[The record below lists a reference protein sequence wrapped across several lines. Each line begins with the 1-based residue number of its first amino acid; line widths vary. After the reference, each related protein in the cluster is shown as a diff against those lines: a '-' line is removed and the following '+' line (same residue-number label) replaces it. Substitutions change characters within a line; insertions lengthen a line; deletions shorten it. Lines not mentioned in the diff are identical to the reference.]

1 MEFIRKQR
9 EEAVEAFTECGK
21 HLQKFGDE
29 LFWEAMRGLGV
40 AKPPCVKANEG
51 YTLRLN
57 GNPISKP
64 KEKNNNKRLRVI
76 PSVEEF
82 KTGYK
87 LKDDGTFDT
96 IVRKSYNGKPD
107 YELIPNSPLGNGEVK
122 VSLSVPK
129 HNNKGIPLS
138 YAIWVLYFDMDRWPV
153 GMNWE
158 PGSED
163 NHDGS
168 AIIHLDGNRLNNNP
182 DNLKEYDPQED
193 SQWLYNQTVV

>member
-1 MEFIRKQR
+1 MEFIREH
-9 EEAVEAFTECGK
+9 EEAAVEAFIKCGK
-21 HLQKFGDE
+21 HLQKLGDE
-29 LFWEAMRGLGV
+29 LFWEAMKGLGV
-40 AKPPCVKANEG
+40 AKPPCVKANES

-64 KEKNNNKRLRVI
+64 KNNNKRLRVI

-122 VSLSVPK
+122 VSLAVPK

-138 YAIWVLYFDMDRWPV
+138 YAIWVLYFDMNRWPV

-182 DNLKEYDPQED
+182 FNLRERVSTVQV
-193 SQWLYNQTVV
+193 SLYER

>member
-1 MEFIRKQR
+1 MKE
-9 EEAVEAFTECGK
+9 
-21 HLQKFGDE
+21 
-29 LFWEAMRGLGV
+29 LGV
-40 AKPPCVKANEG
+40 ATPPCVKANED
-51 YTLRLN
+51 YDTLRLN
-57 GNPISKP
+57 GDPISKP
-64 KEKNNNKRLRVI
+64 KKKKRNKKRLHVV
-76 PSVEEF
+76 PSVEEV
-82 KTGYK
+82 KASYK

-107 YELIPNSPLGNGEVK
+107 YELIPNVPLGNGEVK

-138 YAIWVLYFDMDRWPV
+138 YVIWVLYYDMHRWPV

-168 AIIHLDGNRLNNNP
+168 AIIHLDGNRSNNHPNNLREANP
-182 DNLKEYDPQED
+182 GSEVQLKLDREFAKHRD
-193 SQWLYNQTVV
+193 S